1 MLRKLFALL
10 FKGKNTTE
18 SNEPNTAE
26 KNIERSVENPSIQ
39 QNISTPPIT
48 TKIVS
53 RRAADMN
60 AESELAEFLD
70 ENLYSQLLGEG
81 KFLSIE
87 RMAEKEQQ
95 LQGIDVT
102 AKTQNSV
109 FYIDEKAQLYYINKN
124 IPTFAFELQFLKGG
138 RVIEG
143 WFLNDELKTDHYL
156 LIWPFAFVTD
166 VKELKKEDFTKLD
179 ALMISKEKLRRELT
193 SLGLDKETLAKRAYQ
208 LRSTRT
214 YGKITTGIQGV
225 YYFASDPS
233 KYAEAP
239 INIVVSKARL
249 MSLADAHYE
258 ITKAGFVRI
267 PNTRKEKL

>member
-1 MLRKLFALL
+1 MFRKLFALL
-10 FKGKNTTE
+10 FKGKKTAEN
-18 SNEPNTAE
+18 NEPSTAE
-26 KNIERSVENPSIQ
+26 KDIERSVEPPVIQ
-39 QNISTPPIT
+39 QNITTPPIA

-143 WFLNDELKTDHYL
+143 G
-156 LIWPFAFVTD
+156 
-166 VKELKKEDFTKLD
+166 
-179 ALMISKEKLRRELT
+179 S
-193 SLGLDKETLAKRAYQ
+193 
-208 LRSTRT
+208 
-214 YGKITTGIQGV
+214 
-225 YYFASDPS
+225 
-233 KYAEAP
+233 
-239 INIVVSKARL
+239 
-249 MSLADAHYE
+249 
-258 ITKAGFVRI
+258 
-267 PNTRKEKL
+267 

>member
-1 MLRKLFALL
+1 MFRKLFALL
-10 FKGKNTTE
+10 FKGKKTTA
-18 SNEPNTAE
+18 SNEPSTVE
-26 KNIERSVENPSIQ
+26 KDTVKSVESPATQ
-39 QNISTPPIT
+39 QNIPTPHRT

-95 LQGIDVT
+95 LQGIDVI
-102 AKTQNSV
+102 AKTQSSV
-109 FYIDEKAQLYYINKN
+109 AYIDEKAQLYYINKD
-124 IPTFAFELQFLKGG
+124 IPTFAFELQFLKNG

-143 WFLNDELKTDHYL
+143 WFLNDNLKTGYYL
-156 LIWPFAFVTD
+156 LIWPFASVTY
-166 VKELKKEDFTKLD
+166 VKELKKGDFTKLD
-179 ALMISKEKLRRELT
+179 ALMISKEKLRNELA
-193 SLGLDKETLAKRAYQ
+193 SLGLDKETLAQRASQ
-208 LRSTRT
+208 LRRTRT
-214 YGKITTGIQGV
+214 YGKIPTGMQGI

-249 MSLADAHYE
+249 ISLADAHYE
-258 ITKAGFVRI
+258 ITKDGFKRM
-267 PNTRKEKL
+267 

>member
-1 MLRKLFALL
+1 MFRKLFAFL
-10 FKGKNTTE
+10 FKGKKTTANNAPSTVE
-18 SNEPNTAE
+18 KDTA
-26 KNIERSVENPSIQ
+26 KSVESLATQ
-39 QNISTPPIT
+39 QNIPTSHST

-53 RRAADMN
+53 RRAADMS

-70 ENLYSQLLGEG
+70 ENLYSHLLGEG

-95 LQGIDVT
+95 LQGIDVI
-102 AKTQNSV
+102 AKTQSSV
-109 FYIDEKAQLYYINKN
+109 AYIDEKAQLYYINKD

-143 WFLNDELKTDHYL
+143 WFLNDELKTNHYL
-156 LIWPFAFVTD
+156 LIWPFASVTD

-179 ALMISKEKLRRELT
+179 ALMISKAKLRRELA
-193 SLGLDKETLAKRAYQ
+193 SLGLDKGILAQRASQ
-208 LRSTRT
+208 LRRTRT

-249 MSLADAHYE
+249 VSLADAHYE
-258 ITKAGFVRI
+258 ITKNGFSRI
-267 PNTRKEKL
+267 

>member
-1 MLRKLFALL
+1 MFRKLFALL
-10 FKGKNTTE
+10 FKGKKTAEN
-18 SNEPNTAE
+18 NEPSTAE
-26 KNIERSVENPSIQ
+26 KDIEKSVETPVIQ
-39 QNISTPPIT
+39 QNITTPPIT

-87 RMAEKEQQ
+87 RMTEKEQQ

-102 AKTQNSV
+102 AKTQNAV

-156 LIWPFAFVTD
+156 LIWPFASVTD
-166 VKELKKEDFTKLD
+166 VKELKKENFTKLD
-179 ALMISKEKLRRELT
+179 ALMISKEKLRRELA
-193 SLGLDKETLAKRAYQ
+193 SLGLDKETLARKAYQ

-214 YGKITTGIQGV
+214 YGKIITGIQGV

-249 MSLADAHYE
+249 IALADAHYE
-258 ITKAGFVRI
+258 ITMNGFSRI
-267 PNTRKEKL
+267 

>member
-1 MLRKLFALL
+1 MFKKLFNFL
-10 FKGKNTTE
+10 FNSKNTTVNDG
-18 SNEPNTAE
+18 SSTVE
-26 KNIERSVENPSIQ
+26 KGTERSAETKATQ
-39 QNISTPPIT
+39 QNIPTPPSTI
-48 TKIVS
+48 KIVS

-70 ENLYSQLLGEG
+70 ENLYSNLLGEG

-87 RMAEKEQQ
+87 RVAEKEQQ

-156 LIWPFAFVTD
+156 LIWPFASVTD
-166 VKELKKEDFTKLD
+166 VKELKKGDLTKLD
-179 ALMISKEKLRRELT
+179 ALMISKVKLRRELA
-193 SLGLDKETLAKRAYQ
+193 SLGFDKETLTQRASQ
-208 LRSTRT
+208 LRRTRT
-214 YGKITTGIQGV
+214 YGKIPTGMQGI

-249 MSLADAHYE
+249 ISLADAHYE
-258 ITKAGFVRI
+258 ITKNGFSRI
-267 PNTRKEKL
+267 